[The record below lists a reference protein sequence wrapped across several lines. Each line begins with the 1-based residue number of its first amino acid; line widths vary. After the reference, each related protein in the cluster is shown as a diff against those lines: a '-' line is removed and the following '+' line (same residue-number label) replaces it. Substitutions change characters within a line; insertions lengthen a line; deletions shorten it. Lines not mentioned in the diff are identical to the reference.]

1 MCTSQF
7 MLSVSSTSVCDW
19 ECVLSSRWAL
29 SLLHLTNTNESPFL
43 TRIDCLAHVHAFNT
57 HFIEL
62 LSCSF
67 YFTWTFHFNETKKPL
82 YTASL
87 PLPLHIFGALLAVR
101 CWRSQHSKLCVGV
114 FQYSK
119 LIFILLHLPFF
130 MVSTVLRC
138 ALFFSLTA
146 KNNPWKMNWPKWTN
160 AKQFNVL
167 ICI

>member
-19 ECVLSSRWAL
+19 ECVLSSHRAL

-67 YFTWTFHFNETKKPL
+67 YFTWTFHFNETKKNPFTPHCFL
-82 YTASL
+82 FRYTFLEHRCS
-87 PLPLHIFGALLAVR
+87 LLAHNTQ
-101 CWRSQHSKLCVGV
+101 S
-114 FQYSK
+114 F
-119 LIFILLHLPFF
+119 
-130 MVSTVLRC
+130 VL
-138 ALFFSLTA
+138 AFFSIQNSFSYYSTCPFYGEHGVALRIFLLSMPKITHGIA
-146 KNNPWKMNWPKWTN
+146 KMNKRQ
-160 AKQFNVL
+160 AV
-167 ICI
+167 